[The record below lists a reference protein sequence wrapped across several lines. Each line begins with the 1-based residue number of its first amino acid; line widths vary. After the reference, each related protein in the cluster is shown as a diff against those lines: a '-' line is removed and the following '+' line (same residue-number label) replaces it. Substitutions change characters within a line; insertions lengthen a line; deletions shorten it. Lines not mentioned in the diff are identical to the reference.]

1 MSTYT
6 LEQVKAHCKP
16 DDVWIILHNKV
27 YDVTKYLEDH
37 PGGAAVLIEVAGTDA
52 TQAFE
57 DIGHSD
63 EAREQLEPYYIG
75 DLPDTEHADSVEIY
89 YPTFEQVAQSAVIS
103 VKKPSPLSPSL
114 RAVLKL
120 GLGGIAGVV
129 AVSAYRQGRTLP
141 HLPSFSTLS
150 SLSSINLSS
159 SSHHFWSGVGI
170 ASVAQFA
177 ITLSLGL
184 WASTKLDVQQEFTLY
199 KPHRPASTAQ
209 LIRLKRRKPATV
221 TQVPALNPRQWRSF
235 ILASKVE
242 VAPSVYQLT
251 FSLPNATDILNLP
264 TGQHVALRALIN
276 GTQVT
281 RSYTPISN
289 TKDIGHI
296 KLLLKTYPNGAMTQH
311 LAKMTPGDT
320 IEMRGPKGAMTYSS
334 QYAQTIGMIAG
345 GTGITPMYQVIRA
358 ICEDESDAT
367 RVSLLYANNTEEDI
381 LMREELESLAK
392 KFPEKFEV
400 RYVLSRAG
408 DGWKG
413 YRGFVRGEMIEK
425 HIGGPG
431 DTKKVLLC
439 GPPPMVNAMKKILG
453 GMGWAMPGAVAKA
466 TDAVFC
472 F

>member
-63 EAREQLEPYYIG
+63 EAREQLEPYYLG
-75 DLPDTEHADSVEIY
+75 DLPDTEHADSVDIY
-89 YPTFEQVAQSAVIS
+89 RPTFEQVAQSAVIS
-103 VKKPSPLSPSL
+103 VKKPSALSSSL
-114 RAVLKL
+114 LAVLKL
-120 GLGGIAGVV
+120 GLGGVAG
-129 AVSAYRQGRTLP
+129 AAAISAYWQGWTLP
-141 HLPSFSTLS
+141 HLPSISFLS
-150 SLSSINLSS
+150 SLGFTNISS
-159 SSHHFWSGVGI
+159 SSHQFWSGVGI
-170 ASVAQFA
+170 ASVAQFSL
-177 ITLSLGL
+177 TLSLGV
-184 WASTKLDVQQEFTLY
+184 WASTKLDVQQEFTHY
-199 KPHRPASTAQ
+199 KPHRPASTAR
-209 LIRLKRRKPATV
+209 LIRLKRSKSATV
-221 TQVPALNPRQWRSF
+221 TQTPVLNPRQWRPF
-235 ILASKVE
+235 TLTSKVE
-242 VAPSVYQLT
+242 VAPNVYQLT
-251 FSLPNATDILNLP
+251 FSLPSATDILNLP

-296 KLLLKTYPNGAMTQH
+296 QLLIKTYSNGAMTQH
-311 LAKMTPGDT
+311 LARMTPGDT

-381 LMREELESLAK
+381 LMREELEGLAK
-392 KFPEKFEV
+392 KFPQKLEV

-408 DGWKG
+408 DDWKG
-413 YRGFVRGEMIEK
+413 YRGFVSGELIEK
-425 HIGGPG
+425 HIGGPD

-466 TDAVFC
+466 ADSVFC